1 MADQDSPETSR
12 PVSLSCYGCRSRKA
26 KCDRVWPRCGRCRKQ
41 GESCVYPGS
50 RQSQVGKR
58 KQVRDLEAKLG
69 QLEDQLQ
76 NLKESQGVP
85 GNLNILTPED
95 SSSQQFP
102 LTNGNHQSPSQ
113 NETMSNTEQFN
124 TPPPQNPESYHHEL
138 ISLGL
143 FEQLPSIQLI
153 DSLMDLY
160 FNKVHHSAPI
170 LHPSRFKASL
180 YLPPHLSPPMCL
192 QYVVMAMGAE
202 ADDNYRHLAIPFYQ
216 RARTYAE
223 SDEMRDH
230 GEHCTTVAHAQF
242 WALVAHFEAEQL
254 MFPRA
259 AMSLGRSIRIAQML
273 NLQRI
278 DQSGQ
283 VRVLPQTLI
292 PPRDWS
298 ELEERRRTWWV
309 IYGCDRCVAVAT
321 GWPALIND
329 RDVHTLLPASEEAF
343 NNSFEEHTNSL
354 AAALQHQDEKYSS
367 FAGKVMT
374 SHLFHRT
381 LELTSD
387 MVTKNDPRDIKNSPY
402 WRRHAEIN
410 NELSTMLMFL
420 PGNLQLP
427 RNIRCHTA
435 VFVNISIHSA
445 IICLHRAALT
455 RARTHQLDLPG
466 YLRRQSQAR
475 LLPAAE
481 EILGILRMTID
492 IHAAF
497 KNPLLVHSTTY
508 MAAIVFLDDMT
519 AEHSHQ
525 SESNLDFLLNIL
537 VALGRTNAVTR
548 SLAIQLAMDM
558 KKRGFNSA
566 MDKIKDLSP
575 MHVVVPL
582 IAETVSHSS
591 NMHFC
596 LKQQATDPSGTP
608 DAPDPDTSTTD
619 DAANQHFTDLLAAG
633 AEDILLPLRSPGA
646 REESLEYFGAF
657 AAPGPADSGHPPAAY
672 QSDLP
677 VMGIS
682 GG

>member
-1 MADQDSPETSR
+1 MTDQGSPEAPRS
-12 PVSLSCYGCRSRKA
+12 VSLSCYGCRTRKA
-26 KCDRVWPRCGRCRKQ
+26 KCDRIWPRCGRCLKQ

-50 RQSQVGKR
+50 RQSHVGKR

-85 GNLNILTPED
+85 GNPTILTPAD
-95 SSSQQFP
+95 SSLQHFV
-102 LTNGNHQSPSQ
+102 LANENHQAPSQ
-113 NETMSNTEQFN
+113 NETTSSTEQF
-124 TPPPQNPESYHHEL
+124 TPPAPQNLESYHHEL

-153 DSLMDLY
+153 DSLMDIY
-160 FNKVHHSAPI
+160 FNKVHHAAPI
-170 LHPSRFKASL
+170 LHPSRFRVSL

-192 QYVVMAMGAE
+192 QYVVMALGAE
-202 ADDNYRHLAIPFYQ
+202 ADDSYRHLAMPFYQ

-230 GEHCTTVAHAQF
+230 GEHCITVAHAQF

-259 AMSLGRSIRIAQML
+259 AISLGRSIRIAQML
-273 NLQRI
+273 NLHKL
-278 DQSGQ
+278 DQSGH
-283 VRVLPQTLI
+283 VLPQTLV
-292 PPRDWS
+292 PPKDWT

-309 IYGCDRCVAVAT
+309 IYGCDRGVAVAT

-329 RDVHTLLPASEEAF
+329 RNVHTLLPASEEAF
-343 NNSFEEHTNSL
+343 NNNFEEQTNSL
-354 AAALQHQDEKYSS
+354 ADALQHQGEKYSL

-387 MVTKNDPRDIKNSPY
+387 MVSKNDPRDIKNSPY
-402 WRRHAEIN
+402 WKRHAEIN

-420 PGNLQLP
+420 PSNLQLP
-427 RNIRCHTA
+427 KNIRCHTA

-455 RARTHQLDLPG
+455 RARTHQLDLPD

-481 EILGILRMTID
+481 EILGILRMTTD

-497 KNPLLVHSTTY
+497 KNPLLVHSTYT
-508 MAAIVFLDDMT
+508 AAIVFLDDMT

-525 SESNLDFLLNIL
+525 SQSNLDFLLNIL
-537 VALGRTNAVTR
+537 VGLGRTNVVTR

-558 KKRGFNSA
+558 KKRGYHSA
-566 MDKIKDLSP
+566 MDRIKDLSP
-575 MHVVVPL
+575 MHVIVPL
-582 IAETVSHSS
+582 IAETVSDSS

-596 LKQQATDPSGTP
+596 LKQQAADPSGTP
-608 DAPDPDTSTTD
+608 NAADTSLAD
-619 DAANQHFTDLLAAG
+619 SNQHFTDLLAAG
-633 AEDILLPLRSPGA
+633 PSETVLPLRSPEAG
-646 REESLEYFGAF
+646 EEILEYFGAF
-657 AAPGPADSGHPPAAY
+657 AATSVDSEPPEGLRPPSSPMF
-672 QSDLP
+672 Q
-677 VMGIS
+677 
-682 GG
+682 